1 MLEDE
6 NLAKS
11 FLKKQK
17 ETQDKFLT
25 DLTSKQIT
33 VDTKELKSL
42 VNSYEFAVRQAE
54 NLKPK
59 IDTSDI
65 QTSITHAVTKA
76 VDNAQFT
83 KLIDSV
89 DAQTRAIEHNN
100 HILQQGTGQMLKW
113 WVMLLIALFFFGVGW
128 GVNWCFEIPQQIVSV
143 KKYKTILDA
152 YDSINNT
159 MGSDCVLAKRY
170 IKDRGL
176 EWNKRYCNYNDEHG
190 NLITSVPLKTS
201 DSIITGN

>member
-1 MLEDE
+1 MLDDE
-6 NLAKS
+6 SLIKS

-17 ETQDKFLT
+17 EIQDEFLI
-25 DLTSKQIT
+25 DLTGKQIA

-65 QTSITHAVTKA
+65 QASITQAVTKA
-76 VDNAQFT
+76 VGNAQFT

-113 WVMLLIALFFFGVGW
+113 WVMLIMALFFFGVGW
-128 GVNWCFEIPQQIVSV
+128 GVNWYFEIPQQIVSV

-159 MGSDCVLAKRY
+159 MGSDCVLAKLY
-170 IKDRGL
+170 IKDIGL
-176 EWNKRYCNYNDEHG
+176 KWNKRYCNYNDEHG
-190 NLITSVPLKTS
+190 NLITSLPLKTS
-201 DSIITGN
+201 DSIISGH

>member
-1 MLEDE
+1 MLDDE
-6 NLAKS
+6 NLIKA

-17 ETQDKFLT
+17 EIQDTFLV
-25 DLTSKQIT
+25 DLTTKQIA

-42 VNSYEFAVRQAE
+42 VNSYEFAIRQAE

-59 IDTSDI
+59 IDTSDV

-100 HILQQGTGQMLKW
+100 HILQHGTGQLLKL
-113 WVMLLIALFFFGVGW
+113 WVMLLIALFSFGVGW
-128 GVNWCFEIPQQIVSV
+128 GVNWYFEIPGQIVGV

-152 YDSINNT
+152 YDSINST
-159 MGSDCVLAKRY
+159 MGNDCVLAKRY

-176 EWNKRYCNYNDEHG
+176 EWDKRYCNYNDENG
-190 NLITSVPLKTS
+190 NLITSLPLKTS
-201 DSIITGN
+201 ENIINEH